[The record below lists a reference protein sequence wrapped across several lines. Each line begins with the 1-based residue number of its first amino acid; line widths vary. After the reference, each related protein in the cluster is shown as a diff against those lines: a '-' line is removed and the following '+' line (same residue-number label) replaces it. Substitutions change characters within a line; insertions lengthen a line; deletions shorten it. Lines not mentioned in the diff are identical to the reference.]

1 MTVDR
6 RRFLGVLSAAF
17 ALPALALKRPEQH
30 VAPVD
35 TAGSVSL
42 EQARS
47 NPLLALRRLQ
57 EGNARYARGQGVH
70 ACATPKDFAQ
80 VAQGQTP
87 FAAIVACADSRTAPE
102 TIFDQGIGEVFTVRT
117 AGNIVV
123 GGGSAIKG
131 SLEYAV
137 AELGVSVVLVLGHT
151 GCGAMKAALAA
162 HNGAPRAPGDI
173 GPLLDLIQ
181 PAVEAAAHFPGDPLA
196 QVTAE
201 NVRRGVARLRELDPI
216 LRPAAQSGKTII
228 VGAVH
233 DLATGRITVV

>member
-1 MTVDR
+1 MTIDR
-6 RRFLGVLSAAF
+6 RRFLGVLSAAL
-17 ALPALALKRPEQH
+17 ALPALARSKPPQSADH
-30 VAPVD
+30 VDA
-35 TAGSVSL
+35 AGSVSL

-87 FAAIVACADSRTAPE
+87 FAAVVACADSRTAPE
-102 TIFDQGIGEVFTVRT
+102 TIFDQGIGEIFTVRT

-137 AELGVSVVLVLGHT
+137 AELGVSVILVLGHT
-151 GCGAMKAALAA
+151 GCGAMKAAIAV
-162 HNGAPRAPGDI
+162 HDGAPRAPGDI

-181 PAVEAAAHFPGDPLA
+181 PAVEAAAHLPGDRLA

-201 NVRRGVARLRELDPI
+201 SIRRGVARLRELDPI
-216 LRPAAQSGKTII
+216 IRPAAKDGKTII

>member
-1 MTVDR
+1 MTIDR

-17 ALPALALKRPEQH
+17 TSPAFVHAN
-30 VAPVD
+30 
-35 TAGSVSL
+35 TAQSATPFAATGGVSL

-70 ACATPKDFAQ
+70 ACATPKDFAL

-102 TIFDQGIGEVFTVRT
+102 TIFDQGIGEIFSVRT
-117 AGNIVV
+117 AGNLVV
-123 GGGSAIKG
+123 GGGSAITG

-137 AELGVSVVLVLGHT
+137 AALGVSVVLLLGHS

-181 PAVEAAAHFPGDPLA
+181 PAVEAASSLPGDPLA

-216 LRPAAQSGKTII
+216 LRPAAHSGKTVV